1 MQWPG
6 IQRASNNLPPV
17 KKEIRGQIQ
26 SVARLDIHMAASAKK
41 FSKEQSCAGFDLFD
55 NMAVFSHCCQGKIA

>member
-1 MQWPG
+1 
-6 IQRASNNLPPV
+6 LPPV
-17 KKEIRGQIQ
+17 KKGDKGTASQ
-26 SVARLDIHMAASAKK
+26 SVSRLDIRMAASAKK